1 MQVKVIRQEHLWEKG
16 TQFSLRLDGDG
27 VGKIAN
33 GETKHINLNRRQS
46 VLQVKQYRIKS
57 NKLKI
62 SPGDCVRLTMKKW
75 ALWWPLCIGIAAIIG
90 TVLSERLY
98 ADRVLESGSSWALFI
113 SAGIISWGVML
124 LPYLVF
130 DSFDLYKV

>member
-1 MQVKVIRQEHLWEKG
+1 VQVKVIRQEHLWEKG
-16 TQFSLRLDGDG
+16 TQFSLRLDGDV

-33 GETKHINLNRRQS
+33 GETKHINLNRQQS

-57 NKLKI
+57 NKLRI
-62 SPGDCVRLTMKKW
+62 SPGDCVKLTMKKW

-90 TVLSERLY
+90 TVLIERLY

-130 DSFDLYKV
+130 DSFDLHKV

>member
-16 TQFSLRLDGDG
+16 TQFSLRLDGDV

-33 GETKHINLNRRQS
+33 GETKHIKLNRQQS

-57 NKLKI
+57 NKLRI
-62 SPGDCVRLTMKKW
+62 SPGDCVRLTMKQW

-130 DSFDLYKV
+130 DSFDLHKV